1 MTNVVLKKT
10 GEGRNSRGEIT
21 VWERPR
27 EGAEYIIGA
36 DVAQGATFGTAKR
49 DADKSTICVLRRD
62 GMLVHHV
69 AEAVYQ
75 TENFS
80 FGQVIAALGQWYNNA
95 WVNVERNLAHGVIA
109 GLRVA
114 QYPTERWYIPPI
126 SASTAESQAGSYF
139 FHKNVSTQKVLL
151 DTLLAYMDPH
161 APRLVMRSARQCQIP
176 ASHPASTPGTLPSHP
191 PDHVTRPAMQGPC
204 GLHAYNVRS
213 RETPHSSPAN
223 RFRHRS
229 QPQCGSHG
237 RERPSSSSSCPS
249 AGSSAS
255 TAPRMAVAHHAPLA
269 QVGRSQDQSEPPTA
283 RCVLDGQSSFAI
295 RTV

>member
-1 MTNVVLKKT
+1 MTNVILKKT

-161 APRLVMRSARQCQIP
+161 APRLVMGSASILAEVASLQID
-176 ASHPASTPGTLPSHP
+176 AMGKVDTNGKDLTIALSMAIIVDATTELDIQRDVPSERRPQHP
-191 PDHVTRPAMQGPC
+191 PHGVDPDIWREKH
-204 GLHAYNVRS
+204 GLKKPVRNQ
-213 RETPHSSPAN
+213 ETDEAPEWE
-223 RFRHRS
+223 
-229 QPQCGSHG
+229 GS
-237 RERPSSSSSCPS
+237 
-249 AGSSAS
+249 
-255 TAPRMAVAHHAPLA
+255 
-269 QVGRSQDQSEPPTA
+269 
-283 RCVLDGQSSFAI
+283 LDGVPDWSA
-295 RTV
+295 VVN